1 MPPQKTSRLIKA
13 ADYSAPG
20 GVQFPERPPPP
31 HAAMLVYM
39 RLLLDRAC
47 SIGHAVESLCRIDDR
62 NAMSVWI
69 QHLYVLNRQS
79 YSTADWGPF
88 VRDSLYLWLLEQ
100 DLDHEPWA
108 ETAATAA
115 TDALPSTTPTP

>member
-31 HAAMLVYM
+31 HAAMIVYM
-39 RLLLDRAC
+39 RLLLDREC
-47 SIGHAVESLCRIDDR
+47 SIGRAFEPLCRIDDR

-79 YSTADWGPF
+79 YSTADWGPL

-100 DLDHEPWA
+100 DLSEAHWDDP
-108 ETAATAA
+108 TAA
-115 TDALPSTTPTP
+115 DAPPSTTP